1 MLNVSYGVQNVFPD
15 LFTYKTVTMM
25 DIPETDITSY
35 FPECFEFI
43 KEASQQVCVDEK

>member
-1 MLNVSYGVQNVFPD
+1 MAYGVQNAFVND
-15 LFTYKTVTMM
+15 FTYKTIPIL

-43 KEASQQVCVDEK
+43 EKAKNQVQYINN